1 MGRRNILAW
10 LSQGASAEINYALI
24 LPVIVVLKI
33 LWGKFDVVPTVIP
46 VLKEFFS
53 FFLVWWTKETF

>member
-53 FFLVWWTKETF
+53 FF